1 MKRHSLVFAALLV
14 LSVWVSLGRVWNNQI
29 GPWAAG
35 FGGGRALAWILVA
48 GAVVFGLSVLDRRFR
63 RKGAAVWALATAL
76 AGFQIAGLAAAWPHA
91 VGMMAQ
97 GIDHPAFLYRLHEFF
112 AVFPALGSYN
122 PFWNGGTEHFIGVT
136 SGAHSFGF
144 LMAPFLLFLPLETA
158 YSIALLFWI
167 SIGFPW
173 LAVFAFRRAGMR
185 MEGALAGG
193 LAMLAFDRAEYLF
206 FWQSGNLG
214 GMVAAMLAP
223 ILVAIS
229 YRIAVQRR
237 GTAVDVLLL
246 AVSAWLSC
254 IWTPGVFTCAGI
266 FLSWIWLRKRWT
278 RRSVFQMLAA
288 AFLALLLL
296 SPWFWSTLF
305 PARGIVDYV
314 AGSPSSHETPW
325 HMLLVGSR
333 QFGKRL
339 LEWHPVLLVLG
350 FPAALFS
357 LRGNLRKWMVPVFVI
372 LGAIVLSIGF
382 NRTSQLDRVA
392 IQMGAAMAFP
402 AAIMAGR
409 MLAFARLG
417 HWRTPAGA
425 VSAAVLLASLALGGG
440 VAVSHLGNGGGFKL
454 WPAHEPVYA
463 FAEWISENVPPGGR
477 VAFAGITDCKFEWG
491 KPTYLPILSG
501 REMMSDDY
509 YGYPK
514 GLTERNYP
522 PKYYRSGIDLFL
534 RFSDAYGITHWVVTD
549 SRNKRFFD
557 EHPEAFE
564 PVDYRMQQSTHVYTY
579 RRVGVGD
586 PTRCLIGSARVKARE
601 NRIEIVPADPQDE
614 IVLRYNW
621 RPGLVCRT
629 PGASIRPYEVDENLR
644 FIAVD
649 SGGNETVVLGY
660 RPTWHP
666 LEPNFDGSFHH

>member
-1 MKRHSLVFAALLV
+1 MLAAIG
-14 LSVWVSLGRVWNNQI
+14 SCGTPWNNQI
-29 GPWAAG
+29 GPWAACIG
-35 FGGGRALAWILVA
+35 TGPLVA
-48 GAVVFGLSVLDRRFR
+48 WAVGTGLAIVVLAAVAAVFR
-63 RKGAAVWALATAL
+63 RRGAIAWLLAALLVLFQL
-76 AGFQIAGLAAAWPHA
+76 AGLLAAWPH
-91 VGMMAQ
+91 VIGRMAQ
-97 GIDHPAFLYRLHEFF
+97 GIDHPAFLFRLHEFF
-112 AVFPALGSYN
+112 AAFPALGSYN
-122 PFWNGGTEHFIGVT
+122 PYWNGGIEHFIGVT
-136 SGAHSFGF
+136 SGSHSFGF

-158 YSIALLFWI
+158 YSAALFGWLVV
-167 SIGFPW
+167 GFPW
-173 LAVFAFRRAGMR
+173 LTVFAFRRAGMR

-193 LAMLAFDRAEYLF
+193 LMMLAFDRAEYLF

-223 ILVAIS
+223 TLIAIS

-237 GTAVDVLLL
+237 GTVRDVLLL

-278 RRSVFQMLAA
+278 RRSVVQILAA
-288 AFLALLLL
+288 AFVALLLL
-296 SPWFWSTLF
+296 SPWVWSTLF

-314 AGSPSSHETPW
+314 AGSSAPNETPW
-325 HMLLVGSR
+325 RMLHAGFSQL
-333 QFGKRL
+333 GKRL
-339 LEWHPVLLVLG
+339 LEWHPAILVLG
-350 FPAALFS
+350 LPAAVVS
-357 LRGNLRKWMVPVFVI
+357 LRGNLRKWMVPVFAV
-372 LGAIVLSIGF
+372 LCAIVLSIGF
-382 NRTSQLDRVA
+382 KRTSQLDRVA
-392 IQMGAAMAFP
+392 IQMAAAMAFP

-409 MLAFARLG
+409 MLAFARCGRWRAPTGLLSAFVILACLG
-417 HWRTPAGA
+417 M
-425 VSAAVLLASLALGGG
+425 GGR
-440 VAVSHLGNGGGFKL
+440 VAVSHLGNAAGFKL
-454 WPAHEPVYA
+454 WPAQEPVYA
-463 FAEWISENVPPGGR
+463 FADWIAANVPPGGR
-477 VAFAGITDCKFEWG
+477 LAFAGITDCKFEWG
-491 KPTYLPILSG
+491 KPTYLPMLSG

-522 PKYYRSGIDLFL
+522 PKYYRKSADLFL

-549 SRNKRFFD
+549 SRSKAFFD
-557 EHPEAFE
+557 AHPETFE
-564 PVDYRMQQSTHVYTY
+564 PVDYRMQQSTHIYTY
-579 RRVGVGD
+579 RRIGTGD
-586 PTRCLIGSARVKARE
+586 PTRCLIGSARVTARE

-644 FIAVD
+644 FIAID
-649 SGGNETVVLGY
+649 PGGNETVVLGY